1 MLLLQAV
8 GKLLSRREG
17 TFKQAS
23 CHGLDPSGALV
34 TEWDYLNNFFKRYNK
49 VSLLDPVLCILI
61 GKPRPAWDANTKQLE
76 SICLVSSNAGDL
88 AVAF

>member
-1 MLLLQAV
+1 MQAM

-17 TFKQAS
+17 NFRQAS

-49 VSLLDPVLCILI
+49 V
-61 GKPRPAWDANTKQLE
+61 
-76 SICLVSSNAGDL
+76 
-88 AVAF
+88 